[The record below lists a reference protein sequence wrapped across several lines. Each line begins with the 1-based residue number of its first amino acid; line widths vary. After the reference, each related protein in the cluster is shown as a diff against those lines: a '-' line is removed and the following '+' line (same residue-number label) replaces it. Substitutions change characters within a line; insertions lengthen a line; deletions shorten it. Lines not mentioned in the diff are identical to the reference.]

1 MRVECREARSR
12 LDGCLSDELPPQQRT
27 SVEHHVAGC
36 PACAAELDR
45 RRRVRQELAAVL
57 DVGEVHAL
65 EGRVLAAVRR
75 EQQASVRNRRLGWLA
90 AAAASLAV
98 VLVAVR
104 LVPVG
109 GAPSE
114 AEAAVIEGAR
124 KAHLACAVKAKY
136 SAPLPL
142 EKVPERL
149 DGYARLGAAIQPEL
163 SEGATLLHAHVCSW
177 PRHYG
182 HVILQRGGHRVSV
195 LVTDR
200 PAGPAPKTGIR
211 SREAGGFRLGE
222 AESGNY
228 TAFVV
233 SDLEAPEVG
242 ALSARILPRVLA
254 ALRSGPE

>member
-1 MRVECREARSR
+1 MRSL
-12 LDGCLSDELPPQQRT
+12 LDSCLSDELPPQQRT

-36 PACAAELDR
+36 AACAAELDR

-75 EQQASVRNRRLGWLA
+75 EQQAAMRNRRLGWGA
-90 AAAASLAV
+90 AAAASLAA

-104 LVPVG
+104 FVPLG
-109 GAPSE
+109 GPPAE
-114 AEAAVIEGAR
+114 AEAGVVEGAR
-124 KAHLACAVKAKY
+124 KAHSACAVQATY
-136 SAPLPL
+136 SAPLPP
-142 EKVPERL
+142 EKVPESL

-163 SEGATLLHAHVCSW
+163 SRGATLLEAHVCSW
-177 PRHYG
+177 PRPYG
-182 HVILQRGGHRVSV
+182 HLILQRGDHRVSV
-195 LVTDR
+195 LVTAR

-211 SREAGGFRLGE
+211 ARDAGGFRLGE
-222 AESGNY
+222 AESGDY

-242 ALSARILPRVLA
+242 AMSARILPRVLSCLKESA
-254 ALRSGPE
+254 CPDH